1 MQSNLVIVESPHKAE
16 TIEKFLGSDYKVMS
30 SYGHIRDLKKKSYGI
45 DADTFEPLYEIPSDK
60 QKVVKD
66 LREAAIK
73 AKMVWLASDEDR
85 EGEAISWHLFQVL
98 GLRPDT
104 TKRIVFHEIT
114 KDAILNAIKNP
125 RDIDRNLVDAQQARR
140 VLDRIVGF
148 KLSPILWKKIKP
160 ALSAGRVQS
169 AVVRLIV
176 EREREIKDFE
186 SNPSYRVVAQFHVP
200 GSDTV
205 FKAEMR
211 NRLSS
216 KEQALAFLELCK
228 NAEFKVSGVQ
238 TKPFTKCPPAP
249 FTTSTLQQEAARKY
263 GYSVMQTMLLAQHL
277 YESGYITYMRTDS
290 VVLSQLCL
298 GACKTEISGT
308 LGDEYVK
315 IRKFTQKSKGA
326 QEAHEAIRP
335 TFMSNRTIPG
345 NTAEQHLYELIWK
358 RTLASQM
365 AEAELE
371 KTTIQ
376 ISSKSFTEEFVATGE
391 IVRFDGFLKIYKES
405 SADDSLDESSNSV
418 LLPKLKKGSVL
429 KFSQIDAT
437 ERFAQHPPRYNE
449 AALVH
454 KLEELGIGRP
464 STYAPIINTVQQRE
478 YVVRENIAGVE
489 HNLNQLL
496 LGSDGTLQD
505 NMLKE
510 VIGSEKAKL
519 VPTDTGTVVNNFL
532 EQYFFQIIDY
542 NFTAKVEK
550 DFDDIAR
557 GTKKWKKVIE
567 SFYAGFEP
575 RVEEISALKNEH
587 KIGEHL
593 LGTDPV
599 SGKPV
604 SAKIGR
610 FGPIVQIGSADDADK
625 PRFAQMKKGQSIE
638 SITLEEALELFR
650 LPRTLG
656 LYQDSEVVVNDG
668 RFGPYIRFDGKFV
681 SVPKDID
688 PLSISL
694 EQAIGLIEAKREVER
709 NNLINSF
716 ELDGQP
722 LQILNGRFGPYIS
735 YKGSNYKIPKDQNP
749 SELTQEACQSIV
761 SQAPAAKSKKYSRS
775 KSKA

>member
-30 SYGHIRDLKKKSYGI
+30 SYGHIRDLKKKSCGI
-45 DADTFEPLYEIPSDK
+45 DAETFEPLYEIPSDK
-60 QKVVKD
+60 QKVVRD
-66 LREAAIK
+66 LREAAVK

-85 EGEAISWHLFQVL
+85 EGEAISWHLFKVL
-98 GLRPDT
+98 GLRPDI

-125 RDIDRNLVDAQQARR
+125 RDIDNNLVDAQQARR

-160 ALSAGRVQS
+160 SLSAGRVQS

-186 SNPSYRVVAQFHVP
+186 STPSYRVVAQFRIP

-205 FKAEMR
+205 FKAEMK
-211 NRLSS
+211 NRLTS
-216 KEQALAFLELCK
+216 KEQALAFLEQCK

-298 GACKTEISGT
+298 GACKTEITST
-308 LGDEYVK
+308 LGSEYVK
-315 IRKFTQKSKGA
+315 LRKFTQKSKGA

-345 NTAEQHLYELIWK
+345 NTPEQHLYDLIWK

-371 KTTIQ
+371 KTTIT
-376 ISSKSFTEEFVATGE
+376 ISSKSFQEEFVATGE
-391 IVRFDGFLKIYKES
+391 VVSFDGFLKIYKES
-405 SADDSLDESSNSV
+405 VSDDSQDESTNSV
-418 LLPKLKKGSVL
+418 MLPKLKKGSVL
-429 KFSQIDAT
+429 EFSQIDAT
-437 ERFAQHPPRYNE
+437 QRFAQHPPRYNE

-478 YVVRENIAGVE
+478 YVVRENVAGVE
-489 HNLNQLL
+489 HKINQLL
-496 LGSDGTLQD
+496 LDSDGTLQD

-519 VPTDTGTVVNNFL
+519 IPTDTGIVVNNFL
-532 EQYFFQIIDY
+532 EQYFYQIIDY

-557 GTKKWKKVIE
+557 GSKKWKKVIE
-567 SFYAGFEP
+567 SFYADFEP
-575 RVEEISALKNEH
+575 RVEQISALKNEH

-599 SGKPV
+599 SGKTV

-610 FGPIVQIGSADDADK
+610 FGPIVQIGSAEDEEK

-638 SITLEEALELFR
+638 SITLEEALELFK

-656 LYQDSEVVVNDG
+656 EYQDSEIIVNDG
-668 RFGPYIRFDGKFV
+668 RFGPYIRFESKFI
-681 SVPKDID
+681 SVPKDMD
-688 PLSISL
+688 PMSITL
-694 EQAIGLIEAKREVER
+694 EQAVSLIEAKREVDK
-709 NNLINSF
+709 NNLIKSF
-716 ELDGQP
+716 ELDGHT

-735 YKGSNYKIPKDQNP
+735 YNGSNYKIPKDQDP
-749 SELTQEACQSIV
+749 AALTEEQCQSIV
-761 SQAPAAKSKKYSRS
+761 SQTPATKQKKYSRS
-775 KSKA
+775 KK